1 MKKILC
7 GALGA
12 LLLNMTAYDVRNP
25 ALNPVEFQMPP
36 RHQNL
41 ELVKD
46 GRLNFAIVFDA
57 NAEKHLRHPK
67 QKGIRSAV
75 DTLVREIE
83 KTTGQKPE
91 VFDVSELEKAKK
103 YPYRLLVGE
112 SALTKQLGIDV
123 SKLPREGFVV
133 RTFSGGAVIA
143 GDDSSLDRAFNKSPL
158 DHAGART
165 GTLWGVYDFLERFF
179 GCRYYYPGE
188 YGSLHPQLKELSVAA
203 VAYTDSPHFRNRSPE
218 WIYWTLYD
226 WNREK
231 RIVKKWRDLIG
242 DMEQEDVRR
251 FAESWRLAKTSP
263 FWAGHNP
270 RPEKL
275 LAAYPDKKETIFYRA
290 PNGNQYYNGK
300 QHIGNY
306 FDVTKLEFADLL
318 VDSLKKYYASNGKE
332 NDGWECV
339 NNTYIPFGQCDS
351 EVPLPDMISNPVVKK
366 ENLITQENI
375 RRGSSYSD
383 IYGRFYQYLGNRLKK
398 ELPGKKLVLLPY
410 SNYTHA
416 PLNPKWTLP
425 DNIELRVCVSDFP
438 AWTRNKEIV
447 AKWRK
452 NMNEWYRAL
461 GGRPVVS
468 LWLYNVPGNP
478 FARAIA
484 PQLIADVPKILG
496 KTLGDV
502 ELFFDQYGGLE
513 FYYYYANYAG
523 VRSMWNPDFNADA
536 AIAEHWE
543 PFYGKEAG
551 AHLKQFHKVL
561 FDSYMKYF
569 VPQKERNPLYPIPVI
584 NELESLLKKAEAS
597 IPPDSIEMKRFRIFA
612 FPWKKAFESQR
623 NRHAYARPIYGA
635 HQLLSTE
642 KITVDGR
649 QDEVWNRVKTMPLLD
664 PRGSNKKPEYP
675 SDIKL
680 AWDKNGI
687 YGLVVSPYPPLAD
700 EDKSI
705 WNNSNVEI
713 LVSPGT
719 KKEDYFHYAVDP
731 FNNRHFG
738 TKQLVPVD
746 KPYNRYWKSP
756 GFRSAVNTTENG
768 WTLEFFIPY
777 EDLKVKSPRAYDTWM
792 VNIVINKNSQPKE
805 YSSTAMTL
813 GNNHNLP
820 MFGLLRFLGKGE

>member
-12 LLLNMTAYDVRNP
+12 LLLNMSAYDVRNP
-25 ALNPVEFQMPP
+25 ALNPVEFQTPLQ
-36 RHQNL
+36 HQNL

-46 GRLNFAIVFDA
+46 GRLNFAIVFDE
-57 NAEKHLRHPK
+57 NAEKHLRYPN

-75 DTLVREIE
+75 DTLIREIE
-83 KTTGQKPE
+83 KSTGQKPE

-123 SKLPREGFVV
+123 SKLPQEGFLIK
-133 RTFSGGAVIA
+133 TFPEGVAIA
-143 GDDSSLDRAFNKSPL
+143 GNDSSLDKKFNKNPL
-158 DHAGART
+158 DRTGAQR
-165 GTLWGVYDFLERFF
+165 GTLWGAYDFLERFF
-179 GCRYYYPGE
+179 GCRYYYPGK
-188 YGSLHPQLKELSVAA
+188 YGSLHPQVRNLVVAPA
-203 VAYTDSPHFRNRSPE
+203 AYTDYPRFRNRSGEWFIWSLCGWKGEKKIKKE
-218 WIYWTLYD
+218 WIELLGPLTYG
-226 WNREK
+226 
-231 RIVKKWRDLIG
+231 DLQFT
-242 DMEQEDVRR
+242 DT
-251 FAESWRLAKTSP
+251 WRLAKTSP

-290 PNGNQYYNGK
+290 PNGNQYYNEK
-300 QHIGNY
+300 QHVGNY

-339 NNTYIPFGQCDS
+339 NSMYIPFGQCDS
-351 EVPLPDMISNPVVKK
+351 EVPLPDMINHPVVKK

-410 SNYTHA
+410 CNYTRA

-438 AWTRNKEIV
+438 AWTRNRETA
-447 AKWRK
+447 AKWQE
-452 NMNEWYRAL
+452 NMNEWYNAL
-461 GGRPVVS
+461 GRRPVVS

-496 KTLGDV
+496 KTLGNT

-523 VRSMWNPDFNADA
+523 VRGMWNPGFNADA

-569 VPQKERNPLYPIPVI
+569 VPQKERNPLYPVTVI
-584 NELESLLKKAEAS
+584 NELESLLKKAESS

-623 NRHAYARPIYGA
+623 NRHAYARPLYGA

-649 QDEVWNRVKTMPLLD
+649 RDEVWNRVKSMPTLD
-664 PRGSNKKPEYP
+664 PRGSSEKPKYP

-680 AWDKNGI
+680 AWDKKGI
-687 YGLVVSPYPPLAD
+687 YGLVISPYPPLAD
-700 EDKSI
+700 ENKSI

-756 GFRSAVNTTENG
+756 GFQSAVNTTEKG

-792 VNIVINKNSQPKE
+792 VNIVINKNSKPKE

-820 MFGLLRFLGKGE
+820 MYGLLKFLGKGE

>member
-7 GALGA
+7 AALGA
-12 LLLNMTAYDVRNP
+12 LLLNMSAYDVRNP
-25 ALNPVEFQMPP
+25 ALNPVEFQTPLQ
-36 RHQNL
+36 HQNL

-46 GRLNFAIVFDA
+46 GRLNFAIVFDK
-57 NAEKHLRHPK
+57 NAEKHLRYPN

-75 DTLVREIE
+75 DTLIREIE
-83 KTTGQKPE
+83 KSTGQKPE
-91 VFDVSELEKAKK
+91 VFDISELEKAKK
-103 YPYRLLVGE
+103 YPYRLLIGE

-123 SKLPREGFVV
+123 SKLPREGFLIK
-133 RTFSGGAVIA
+133 TFPEGVAIA
-143 GDDSSLDRAFNKSPL
+143 GNDSSLDREFNKSPL
-158 DHAGART
+158 DRAGAQR
-165 GTLWGVYDFLERFF
+165 GTLWGAYDFLERFF
-179 GCRYYYPGE
+179 GCRYYYPGK
-188 YGSLHPQLKELSVAA
+188 YGSLHPQVRNLDIAP
-203 VAYTDSPHFRNRSPE
+203 VAYTDYPRFRNRSEQWFIWSLYGWGGEKKIKKE
-218 WIYWTLYD
+218 WIELLGPLTD
-226 WNREK
+226 G
-231 RIVKKWRDLIG
+231 DLQFT
-242 DMEQEDVRR
+242 E
-251 FAESWRLAKTSP
+251 AWRLARTSP

-270 RPEKL
+270 RPEKF
-275 LAAYPDKKETIFYRA
+275 LAAYPEKKETIFYRA
-290 PNGNQYYNGK
+290 PNGNQYYNEK

-332 NDGWECV
+332 NDGWSNV

-351 EVPLPDMISNPVVKK
+351 EVPLPDMINNPVVKK

-375 RRGSSYSD
+375 RRGFSYSD

-410 SNYTHA
+410 SNYTRA

-425 DNIELRVCVSDFP
+425 DNVELRVCIFDFP
-438 AWTRNKEIV
+438 AWTRNREIA
-447 AKWRK
+447 AKWQE
-452 NMNEWYRAL
+452 NMNEWYNAL
-461 GGRPVVS
+461 GRRPVVS

-484 PQLIADVPKILG
+484 PQLIADVPKVLG
-496 KTLGDV
+496 KTLGNT

-523 VRSMWNPDFNADA
+523 IRGMWNPGFNVDA

-551 AHLKQFHKVL
+551 AYLKQFHKVL

-569 VPQKERNPLYPIPVI
+569 VPQKERNPLYPVTVI
-584 NELESLLKKAEAS
+584 NELESLLKKAESS
-597 IPPDSIEMKRFRIFA
+597 IPPDSIEMKRFRVFA

-623 NRHAYARPIYGA
+623 NRHAYARPLYGA

-642 KITVDGR
+642 KITVDGKP
-649 QDEVWNRVKTMPLLD
+649 DEVWNRVKSMPTLD
-664 PRGSNKKPEYP
+664 PRGSNEKPENP

-680 AWDKNGI
+680 AWDKKGI
-687 YGLVVSPYPPLAD
+687 YGLVVSPDPPLAD
-700 EDKSI
+700 ENKSI

-713 LVSPGT
+713 FVSPGT

-731 FNNRHFG
+731 FNKRHSG

-746 KPYNRYWKSP
+746 KPYNGYWKSP
-756 GFRSAVNTTENG
+756 GFQSAVDTTEKG

-792 VNIVINKNSQPKE
+792 VNIVTNKNSEPKE

-820 MFGLLRFLGKGE
+820 MYGLLKFLGKGE